1 MGKSGRKNKGKEGA
15 SSSSTGDDDDALLE
29 AAIAE
34 NSKQASREKAAAY
47 EAAAAAA
54 AKGIFGRY
62 EAYKHAT
69 CTFLNWLALKE
80 PNLVRTVRSILMAA
94 SNLRSK
100 GVVLPTNIAQSLR
113 NAIALRK
120 EVHRLYGTGT
130 QKPTLDD
137 ERHAHFIEA
146 LETAQAILSSIHP
159 VEDQSIIN
167 RSILQGSGDTTHE
180 APLLSDGPEEF
191 HAPKSAAT
199 AACAEADIIALC
211 NRFDRLN
218 DEEAPSKEAPDSEPA
233 GTEKILA
240 LLGAAVVVQGVVSQP
255 ELNGL
260 SAMVTGFDNSKGRYE
275 VKIDGSG
282 SMVRLKPANIRLR
295 SMASAEEEK
304 YVLGETIE
312 FEAACLLL
320 DLESVLNRIGSAWD
334 DYARGRCSLLTAAAL
349 TNACVRHAERLA
361 SVAELQTRQLS
372 SLEHVVCAA
381 YMMHTISWVQSF
393 LSVPLNTALMLV
405 SDITHGI
412 PGDTVLP
419 TLGGE
424 RVLHGVRI
432 HSMLLSQGMRL
443 PHPERAAAAQ
453 ALEKLRE
460 HIRSYPRCTGEQI
473 EALLRRVT
481 EDAADRLGGL
491 DFYVGSNGLLLTASF
506 LRILAS
512 PKLNIV
518 KRPKVWSAPKPG
530 FFGPMWDEEHNPATC
545 TNDLTDYLGGVLP
558 ALLSFADGEMLSMSG
573 GKATFPELK
582 MKELMPLWSILEG
595 AMDKKAAT
603 LSLTIALQAVL
614 LSVVRVNGDGRCM
627 GVQRT
632 TRAAFTKAFEQIDRD
647 YHAFTETA
655 KTGDTNS
662 DINRNNLAMMW
673 SYLEFSNRR
682 HTSTPF
688 SQLEAFSVRQ
698 RDQSLLQNP
707 WVAGQQL
714 LVLSVGVGIGC
725 GSTILD
731 SLGQTSFALHL
742 QNALRVAGAA
752 QPVPLLDDT
761 FMHFLGGENKAV
773 WFAGVPR
780 ANFMKAWYHRMG
792 MDATTKTNRK
802 LVAIEA
808 VDLSPA
814 YRCTAA
820 DDLSSLPIAEST
832 NPLPIV
838 LDAIGSAFASDQMIG
853 LNLAALGAKLAA
865 LPERLVDSL
874 GLRAHFERELSEQLH
889 SVQHNS
895 GKARGK
901 GGVEH
906 AAANEKHRRAAM
918 HTTLVSALFS
928 LCERE
933 VPDQSE
939 PFHTGEHKFRSAEGR
954 DCGRKELPPCTPAER
969 GMLERAGT
977 VVKDFVESIQTTDYK
992 IPLSRSQLSTGGR

>member
-1 MGKSGRKNKGKEGA
+1 
-15 SSSSTGDDDDALLE
+15 
-29 AAIAE
+29 
-34 NSKQASREKAAAY
+34 
-47 EAAAAAA
+47 
-54 AKGIFGRY
+54 
-62 EAYKHAT
+62 
-69 CTFLNWLALKE
+69 
-80 PNLVRTVRSILMAA
+80 
-94 SNLRSK
+94 
-100 GVVLPTNIAQSLR
+100 
-113 NAIALRK
+113 
-120 EVHRLYGTGT
+120 
-130 QKPTLDD
+130 
-137 ERHAHFIEA
+137 
-146 LETAQAILSSIHP
+146 
-159 VEDQSIIN
+159 
-167 RSILQGSGDTTHE
+167 
-180 APLLSDGPEEF
+180 
-191 HAPKSAAT
+191 
-199 AACAEADIIALC
+199 
-211 NRFDRLN
+211 
-218 DEEAPSKEAPDSEPA
+218 
-233 GTEKILA
+233 
-240 LLGAAVVVQGVVSQP
+240 
-255 ELNGL
+255 
-260 SAMVTGFDNSKGRYE
+260 
-275 VKIDGSG
+275 
-282 SMVRLKPANIRLR
+282 
-295 SMASAEEEK
+295 
-304 YVLGETIE
+304 
-312 FEAACLLL
+312 
-320 DLESVLNRIGSAWD
+320 
-334 DYARGRCSLLTAAAL
+334 
-349 TNACVRHAERLA
+349 
-361 SVAELQTRQLS
+361 
-372 SLEHVVCAA
+372 
-381 YMMHTISWVQSF
+381 
-393 LSVPLNTALMLV
+393 
-405 SDITHGI
+405 
-412 PGDTVLP
+412 
-419 TLGGE
+419 
-424 RVLHGVRI
+424 
-432 HSMLLSQGMRL
+432 
-443 PHPERAAAAQ
+443 
-453 ALEKLRE
+453 
-460 HIRSYPRCTGEQI
+460 
-473 EALLRRVT
+473 
-481 EDAADRLGGL
+481 
-491 DFYVGSNGLLLTASF
+491 
-506 LRILAS
+506 
-512 PKLNIV
+512 
-518 KRPKVWSAPKPG
+518 
-530 FFGPMWDEEHNPATC
+530 
-545 TNDLTDYLGGVLP
+545 
-558 ALLSFADGEMLSMSG
+558 
-573 GKATFPELK
+573 
-582 MKELMPLWSILEG
+582 
-595 AMDKKAAT
+595 
-603 LSLTIALQAVL
+603 
-614 LSVVRVNGDGRCM
+614 
-627 GVQRT
+627 
-632 TRAAFTKAFEQIDRD
+632 
-647 YHAFTETA
+647 
-655 KTGDTNS
+655 
-662 DINRNNLAMMW
+662 MMW

-761 FMHFLGGENKAV
+761 FMPFLGGENKAV

-874 GLRAHFERELSEQLH
+874 GLRAHFERELLEQLH